1 MPRID
6 VRYVPAISFATTFPS
21 SGELLG
27 VIGFGAPRPT
37 RSPCPFA
44 EAEVP
49 VLDHTPT
56 YEVWQSD
63 RPVSCRDR
71 NGMSTARDDAF
82 LFGIIETDEAAGAN
96 LALVTRDLYR
106 RIFGCLEEEGYPH
119 LLRVAHYV
127 PRITGLENGTQRYR
141 RFSVGRHH
149 AFLDHGRDV
158 ESAPAA
164 CALGTRGEKL
174 LVYFL
179 AGRYSGCPVENPRQT
194 SAYRYPLLYGLRS
207 PTFSRAMI
215 IPGQVDR
222 LLLISGTAS
231 IVGHESLHM
240 GDVGAQT
247 REIVTNLRA
256 VLAAGEGLGGEV
268 DATTLQLKVYAR
280 DPSATPTIRTVLS
293 DMLPT
298 KSRLFLH
305 ADICRPE
312 LLVEIEGVC
321 SFLPPSAVPVR

>member
-1 MPRID
+1 
-6 VRYVPAISFATTFPS
+6 
-21 SGELLG
+21 
-27 VIGFGAPRPT
+27 
-37 RSPCPFA
+37 
-44 EAEVP
+44 
-49 VLDHTPT
+49 
-56 YEVWQSD
+56 
-63 RPVSCRDR
+63 
-71 NGMSTARDDAF
+71 
-82 LFGIIETDEAAGAN
+82 
-96 LALVTRDLYR
+96 
-106 RIFGCLEEEGYPH
+106 
-119 LLRVAHYV
+119 
-127 PRITGLENGTQRYR
+127 
-141 RFSVGRHH
+141 
-149 AFLDHGRDV
+149 
-158 ESAPAA
+158 
-164 CALGTRGEKL
+164 
-174 LVYFL
+174 
-179 AGRYSGCPVENPRQT
+179 
-194 SAYRYPLLYGLRS
+194 
-207 PTFSRAMI
+207 
-215 IPGQVDR
+215 VDR